1 MPRKRKAAPEANRE
15 AAEQTNQRTAILADD
30 DANSKQASS
39 LGRCVC
45 HVPIGSNLHT
55 LGCKTCGAWAR
66 WRSAFRV
73 AASAIK
79 GPQ

>member
-1 MPRKRKAAPEANRE
+1 MPEKTTAALDGNR
-15 AAEQTNQRTAILADD
+15 AATEQDQRTEIIADSSAD
-30 DANSKQASS
+30 SKPTTT

-55 LGCKTCGAWAR
+55 LGCKNCGAWAR

-73 AASAIK
+73 AIK